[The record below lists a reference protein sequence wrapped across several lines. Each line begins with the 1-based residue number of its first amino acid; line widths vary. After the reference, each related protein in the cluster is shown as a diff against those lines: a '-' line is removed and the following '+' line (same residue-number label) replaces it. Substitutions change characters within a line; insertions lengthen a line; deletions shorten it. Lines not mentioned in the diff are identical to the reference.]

1 VRAEADIIAMR
12 PISMI
17 LALMLLLSSGA
28 AAQATDPNV
37 LAPYRFQPAPQTLS
51 PLEQQKALVY
61 RNQVQNQLRQL
72 EQQRQPPKGA
82 RDPLLLPQTR
92 SELDR
97 MNGLIQQQP

>member
-1 VRAEADIIAMR
+1 
-12 PISMI
+12 MI
-17 LALMLLLSSGA
+17 LALMLLLPSG

-37 LAPYRFQPAPQTLS
+37 LAPYRFQPPPQSLS

-61 RNQVQNQLRQL
+61 RNQIQNQLRQL
-72 EQQRQPPKGA
+72 EQQRQPAMGA

-97 MNGLIQQQP
+97 MNGLVRQQP